1 MLQLTGAPSIVV
13 VAYSDLLI
21 IGVHAHIA
29 PTARS

>member
-21 IGVHAHIA
+21 IGVNAQLD
-29 PTARS
+29 PTARN